1 MGRVKVH
8 RSTANEPKETT
19 RPKNS
24 GAKKHSNFKYRMKFP
39 RILNNFQIIYA
50 CLFEPANREF

>member
-19 RPKNS
+19 RPKQWRQ
-24 GAKKHSNFKYRMKFP
+24 KTFK
-39 RILNNFQIIYA
+39 FQIQNEI
-50 CLFEPANREF
+50 P